1 MSLSHELRSI
11 RQSAEAIGQR
21 ILTLQASGDL
31 DRRGSMDPN
40 EPLRHHRRGPAL
52 KVQAKAYRFSYTT
65 TRTSNSMEPRVQ
77 HTKVEAG
84 LNELDAEIR
93 LRQAVRKEGL
103 YLRTILSMEP
113 VA

>member
-11 RQSAEAIGQR
+11 RQSAQAIAQR
-21 ILTLQASGDL
+21 IEALKASGDL
-31 DRRGSMDPN
+31 DRRGTMNPN